1 MDQIAAPRTIPED
14 SLREFDSFEDN
25 LDPLGD
31 LWSIGNQSSLYELG
45 PADTDSMNYELS
57 NLRGAFHDE
66 NHLPRSASLA
76 KPRYSQQYPA
86 SDPSSEDAN
95 IEEAVDGA
103 SKNTGVATSSDRP
116 ADSLCT
122 VRAKGRNGRA
132 PSDVSIKKRDKER
145 KLESTEKEIEKA
157 HRDLSACAED
167 LTQQVH
173 KLKMDLLQHVDCD
186 CVLIQKYI
194 ASEARRYVS
203 EYQGTR

>member
-1 MDQIAAPRTIPED
+1 MDQNTTPRTIPED
-14 SLREFDSFEDN
+14 TLPEFNSFETE
-25 LDPLGD
+25 LDDVGD
-31 LWSIGNQSSLYELG
+31 LWSFSNQSNLYKLAS
-45 PADTDSMNYELS
+45 ADTNNIHYDLS
-57 NLRGAFHDE
+57 DARDAFYGN

-76 KPRYSQQYPA
+76 ECEVRQQCPP
-86 SDPSSEDAN
+86 SDPCSESVTDN
-95 IEEAVDGA
+95 A
-103 SKNTGVATSSDRP
+103 SVSTGVTTSSNNP
-116 ADSLCT
+116 ADSLCD
-122 VRAKGRNGRA
+122 VRVKGRNGRA
-132 PSDVSIKKRDKER
+132 PSDVSIKKREKER

-203 EYQGTR
+203 EYQGTRSH